1 MKNPYATEV
10 KLLFLAQAIVGL
22 GGFFKGNIGAALFFA
37 SALISVPIIVVSI
50 ISLCRS
56 RHIRTR
62 KGKTSGVVGL
72 LIEIPVLCILT
83 KGVVMAL
90 GEIEVVAE
98 ELCVSVIAC
107 AVSPLIVILGITCA
121 IYGHEKQKRS
131 GCEDGAEN
139 TEASEADGGYQF
151 KRLSTVIAVIGV
163 ILMLGSAVWCVVDDN
178 NHRDIGGVAES
189 YTTEQDGRDYQHIVT
204 DPLFTNK
211 YGTRDTLCA
220 HLGCTNYIAS
230 SGDTNCCT
238 THSNKCY
245 ECGCYIDEDASWCV
259 DCLTKAVKQAQQNKT
274 RYCEECGS
282 TADYSIIGITGNT
295 EYYCYK
301 HYKEMQELMEW
312 LLEN

>member
-22 GGFFKGNIGAALFFA
+22 GGFFKGNIGGALFSA
-37 SALISVPIIVVSI
+37 SALISIPIIVVSL

-56 RHIRTR
+56 RHIQTR

-72 LIEIPVLCILT
+72 LIEIPVLCIHI

-90 GEIEVVAE
+90 DEMKVAE
-98 ELCVSVIAC
+98 EICIPVIVC

-121 IYGHEKQKRS
+121 IYGNERQKRN
-131 GCEDGAEN
+131 GCKDGAKDAEDNEN
-139 TEASEADGGYQF
+139 DGGYQF
-151 KRLSTVIAVIGV
+151 KRLPTVIAVIGV
-163 ILMLGSAVWCVVDDN
+163 ILMLGSDVWCVVDDN
-178 NHRDIGGVAES
+178 NHRDTGGAAES
-189 YTTEQDGRDYQHIVT
+189 YTTEQNGRDYQHIVT

-238 THSNKCY
+238 VHSNKCY

-259 DCLTKAVKQAQQNKT
+259 DCLTKAAKQAQQDKT

-282 TADYSIIGITGNT
+282 TADYSIIGITGNK

-301 HYKEMQELMEW
+301 HYKEMQELMKW
-312 LLEN
+312 MLEN